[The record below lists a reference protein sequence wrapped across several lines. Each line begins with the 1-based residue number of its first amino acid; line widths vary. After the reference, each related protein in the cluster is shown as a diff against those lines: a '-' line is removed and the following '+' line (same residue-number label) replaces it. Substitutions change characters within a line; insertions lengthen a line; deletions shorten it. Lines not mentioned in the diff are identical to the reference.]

1 MKVFDCRNEELSAVA
16 ALFRVESVKQC
27 RALGTNTIK
36 PELFI
41 DKISELFGA
50 FAETSKLWPKSL
62 SRWRKLEKFSRAK
75 DCGVRPAKTK
85 SKKKSAV
92 LSDNKHERKLKF

>member
-62 SRWRKLEKFSRAK
+62 FSVEKTSKVFGSKRLWRATSQDEVEEK
-75 DCGVRPAKTK
+75 VRGAQ
-85 SKKKSAV
+85 
-92 LSDNKHERKLKF
+92 